1 MKNHL
6 LDMLSN
12 SWKNTKFSW
21 TKGIITLHHNF
32 NKEIKSIK
40 VYISKIKITV
50 KAFRKNH
57 INNLRTGKLLE
68 ERISLS
74 NLKIL
79 MLIQNHFIKK
89 AQINITMNIIIENYI
104 NIRII
109 QNMEFSKVIK
119 KNMILKNWTLS
130 QKNIYIIIEIL

>member
-1 MKNHL
+1 M
-6 LDMLSN
+6 
-12 SWKNTKFSW
+12 
-21 TKGIITLHHNF
+21 
-32 NKEIKSIK
+32 
-40 VYISKIKITV
+40 

-119 KNMILKNWTLS
+119 KNMILKN
-130 QKNIYIIIEIL
+130 